1 MNYKNF
7 NSSVKHGINLIEFN
21 FHNPEVESSNLSLA
35 TIKGS
40 VFTEPFFI
48 LPNPFLHFNFQT
60 LAVLR
65 IKLIQSYL

>member
-35 TIKGS
+35 TKESPDLVLG
-40 VFTEPFFI
+40 FF
-48 LPNPFLHFNFQT
+48 LWS
-60 LAVLR
+60 
-65 IKLIQSYL
+65 KLIWF